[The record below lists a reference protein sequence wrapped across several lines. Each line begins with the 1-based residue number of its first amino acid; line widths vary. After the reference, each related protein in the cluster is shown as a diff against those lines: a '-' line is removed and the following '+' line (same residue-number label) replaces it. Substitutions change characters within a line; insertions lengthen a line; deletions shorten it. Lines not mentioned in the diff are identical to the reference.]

1 MNYTDNNYIYSDLT
15 SKIIGSAYNIFR
27 ELGAGFL
34 EKVYENALV
43 LELKEQGLEIKQQ
56 HPLKVYYKGQV
67 IGEYYADLVVED
79 KVLVELK
86 AVNELVSAHEVQLVN
101 YLKATS
107 MKVGLLINFG
117 NKLKVMRK
125 VFKNNSVS
133 FIVFSVFSVKN

>member
-1 MNYTDNNYIYSDLT
+1 MNYTDDNYIYSDLT
-15 SKIIGSAYNIFR
+15 NKIIGLAYKVFR

-43 LELKEQGLEIKQQ
+43 LELKEQGFEVKQQ

-79 KVLVELK
+79 KVLIELK
-86 AVNELVSAHEVQLVN
+86 AVNELVRAHEVQLVN
-101 YLKATS
+101 YLKATG

-117 NKLKVMRK
+117 NKLKVMRR
-125 VFKNNSVS
+125 VF
-133 FIVFSVFSVKN
+133 

>member
-125 VFKNNSVS
+125 VF
-133 FIVFSVFSVKN
+133 